1 MDAKIQMEVWAGAL
15 GVPVLRKV
23 LDAAQLSAEKA
34 AELEQLLNT
43 SGVLRLPAVPLPPA
57 MARDSNQTKFVFDFG
72 GKSQTVRVP
81 EEAVSGHL
89 RALIDFLKDHG
100 L

>member
-23 LDAAQLSAEKA
+23 VDAAQLSAEKST
-34 AELEQLLNT
+34 ELDQLVSA
-43 SGVLRLPAVPLPPA
+43 SGVLRLPAVPAPA
-57 MARDSNQTKFVFDFG
+57 TKVRDSNQTKFVFDFG
-72 GKSQTVRVP
+72 GKTQTVRVP

-89 RALIDFLKDHG
+89 RTLIDFLKDHG
-100 L
+100 V